1 MTVSSTFLAA
11 DGDGYELQMGRW
23 SRRLAPHFIS
33 FAGVDSGHVLDVGCG
48 TGSLAFELARQ
59 ARIASVKGVDFSEAY
74 VGHARSHNRDARI
87 GFEVGDACAMPFPD
101 GSFDAALSQLV
112 LQFVPEPERAIREM
126 RRVTKPGGTVAAAV
140 WDARGGFV
148 AFRIFWD
155 TAAMLDPAADARRAK
170 SCARV
175 ITHPGGLANAWRAA
189 GLTNVA
195 QDMITIRM
203 DFASFADFWK
213 PVEGRDGPFA
223 EYASTLAPEAKVR
236 LREALQKAYLDGAA
250 DGERSYAAT
259 AWVVKGTV
267 PG

>member
-1 MTVSSTFLAA
+1 MAISSTFLAA

-23 SRRLAPHFIS
+23 SRRLAPHFVT
-33 FAGVDSGHVLDVGCG
+33 FAGVEAGHVLDVGCG
-48 TGSLAFELARQ
+48 TGSLTSELGR
-59 ARIASVKGVDFSEAY
+59 RPNIASVKGIDFSEAY
-74 VGHARSHNRDARI
+74 VAHAKSRESGSRI
-87 GFEVGDACAMPFPD
+87 AFDVGDACALPYPD
-101 GSFDAALSQLV
+101 ASFDHSFSMLV
-112 LQFVPEPERAIREM
+112 LHFIPQPEQAIKEM

-140 WDARGGFV
+140 WDSRGGFG

-170 SCARV
+170 SCARTV
-175 ITHPGGLANAWRAA
+175 VHPGGLANAWRAA
-189 GLTNVA
+189 GLANVT

-223 EYASTLAPEAKVR
+223 EYASTLAPAAKER
-236 LREALQKAYLDGAA
+236 LREALERAYLDGAA

-267 PG
+267 PS